1 MYTVN
6 KIMKKIILKIIKAA
20 AKGPS
25 FLNQKTVDD
34 LWYEKW
40 SLLGLPHDHLFGS

>member
-1 MYTVN
+1 MKN
-6 KIMKKIILKIIKAA
+6 KNCININAA

-25 FLNQKTVDD
+25 FLNQNTVFE

-40 SLLGLPHDHLFGS
+40 SLFFAPHPHLLGS